1 MGDRSTR
8 STQSQELL
16 EAGRVFRGW
25 GLCME
30 FWRLSSIGTW
40 SVEDQLGANGGQGA
54 FFGDSNHCNFWKV
67 RHENASASGDLVF
80 RVGWQC
86 KLTFHRTEREV

>member
-1 MGDRSTR
+1 MLSMGDRSTR

-54 FFGDSNHCNFWKV
+54 FFGILIIVIFGRSDM
-67 RHENASASGDLVF
+67 RMLLLLV
-80 RVGWQC
+80 
-86 KLTFHRTEREV
+86 T